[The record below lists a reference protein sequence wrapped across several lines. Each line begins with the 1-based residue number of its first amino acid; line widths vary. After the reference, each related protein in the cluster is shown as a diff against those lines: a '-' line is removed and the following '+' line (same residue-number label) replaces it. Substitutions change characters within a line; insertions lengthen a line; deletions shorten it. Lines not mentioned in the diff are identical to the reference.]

1 VPPQPSKQGNLGR
14 TQEADREEAHH
25 AVRTEGIFPAN
36 FGEAEVK
43 VLAVEPKKV
52 LAMSKLSSI
61 ERHRALMWSF
71 ALAMLA
77 SLGFALIAS
86 QPAAAQLPPI
96 CEEYPDLP
104 QCELPDEEEPPG
116 DNDGNNGG
124 NGGTGDTD
132 GNLPFTGYPL
142 TPLLMLAIVLL
153 ATALAIRGYIAIRK
167 RLSTERGPTSY
178 L

>member
-1 VPPQPSKQGNLGR
+1 
-14 TQEADREEAHH
+14 
-25 AVRTEGIFPAN
+25 
-36 FGEAEVK
+36 
-43 VLAVEPKKV
+43 
-52 LAMSKLSSI
+52 
-61 ERHRALMWSF
+61 
-71 ALAMLA
+71 MLT

-116 DNDGNNGG
+116 DNDGNGNNGD

-132 GNLPFTGYPL
+132 GNLPFTGYPM
-142 TPLLMLAIVLL
+142 TPLLMLVIVLF
-153 ATALAIRGYIAIRK
+153 ATAIAIRGYTAIRK
-167 RLSTERGPTSY
+167 RLSTERGPNHY